1 MTEKAETCFKLVKYL
16 DSPSYLTYMLN
27 LPTVMGVDS
36 VDSTFL
42 IWDNPHTG
50 ESKVVKKKDM
60 AVEEYQKWLT
70 NLVEKYVTSMPEK
83 VKTAILRDQRHLL

>member
-60 AVEEYQKWLT
+60 TVEEYQKWLT

-83 VKTAILRDQRHLL
+83 VKTAFLIGQSHLL

>member
-27 LPTVMGVDS
+27 LPTMMGVDS

-70 NLVEKYVTSMPEK
+70 DLVEKYVTSMPEE